1 MLPDDD
7 IILTL
12 WYGIEKCLSGKDSK
26 HYQAKLS
33 LSETVLCG
41 ILFVLLGRSFRRYY
55 RWLVKRGLFLSLP
68 ERSRLQR
75 LVNHYSYLCEE
86 FLGSKTFY
94 GILDSFG
101 IEIIHPIREG
111 RSEESKAVS
120 GKGKSNHRWIVGRK
134 VAVTINQNYEIV
146 TVSDDKANV
155 CDNTFDQE
163 QKDGAEITLTDL
175 GFKKKEG
182 TPDSF
187 KICRKGQWNER
198 MGVETLFSL
207 WTRILNMKKSFHR
220 TIGGFKAKLSY
231 MAALTNIIIGK
242 NEELGFAKLSMA
254 QWSL

>member
-12 WYGIEKCLSGKDSK
+12 WYGIEKCLSSKDSK

-33 LSETVLCG
+33 LSETILCG
-41 ILFVLLGRSFRRYY
+41 VLFVLLGRSFRRYY
-55 RWLVKRGLFLSLP
+55 RWLVKRELFLTLP
-68 ERSRLQR
+68 ERSRLHR
-75 LVNHYSYLCEE
+75 LVNQYSFLCEE

-101 IEIIHPIREG
+101 IEVIHPIREG

-146 TVSDDKANV
+146 TMSDDKANV
-155 CDNTFDQE
+155 CDNRFDE
-163 QKDGAEITLTDL
+163 EHKESAEINLTDQ
-175 GFKKKEG
+175 GFRKKEG
-182 TPDSF
+182 TPESF
-187 KICRKGQWNER
+187 KICKKGQWNER

-207 WTRILNMKKSFHR
+207 WTRVLNMKRSFHR
-220 TIGGFKAKLSY
+220 TPEGFKAKLAY
-231 MAALTNIIIGK
+231 LAALTNIIVGK
-242 NEELGFAKLSMA
+242 NEELGFAKLSMV

>member
-7 IILTL
+7 IILML
-12 WYGIEKCLSGKDSK
+12 WYAIEECLGKRNRK

-33 LSETVLCG
+33 LSEIVLCG
-41 ILFVLLGRSFRRYY
+41 VLFVLLGRSFRRFH
-55 RWLVKRGLFLSLP
+55 RWLKKREIFLSIP

-75 LVNHYSYLCEE
+75 LVNHYSFLCEA

-111 RSEESKAVS
+111 RSKQSQQVS

-134 VAVTINQNYEIV
+134 TAVTINQNYEIV
-146 TVSDDKANV
+146 TISDDKVNV
-155 CDNTFDQE
+155 SDNSFDE
-163 QKDGAEITLTDL
+163 EHTEAADINLTDF
-175 GFKKKEG
+175 GFKRKVG
-182 TPDSF
+182 TPENF
-187 KICRKGQWNER
+187 KICKKGQWNER

-207 WTRILNMKKSFHR
+207 WTRVLNMKKSFHR
-220 TIGGFKAKLSY
+220 TTEGFRAKLSY
-231 MAALTNIIIGK
+231 LAALTNIIVRK
-242 NEELGFAKLSMA
+242 NEELGFAKLSMV